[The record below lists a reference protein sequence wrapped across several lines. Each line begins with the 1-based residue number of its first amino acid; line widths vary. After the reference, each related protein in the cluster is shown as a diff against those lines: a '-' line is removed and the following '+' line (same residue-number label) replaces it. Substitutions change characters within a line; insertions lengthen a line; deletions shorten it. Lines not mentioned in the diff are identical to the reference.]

1 MIVMMVERTPILDT
15 CTYAFLM
22 VGICV
27 VGFPIFYAVTAATLP
42 LDKVAL
48 VPMPL
53 IPGDQF
59 LVNIQAAW
67 NKVHLGRQLINS
79 FIMASGITVGKIA
92 VSMLGAFS
100 IVYFDYRFRKV
111 AFATVFCTLML
122 PVEVRILPTYEMAA
136 NLFGPLQWLVD
147 VVHLNGLLQWIT
159 GNHFEISLEWSLL
172 NSYTGLIL
180 PLVASATCTFLFR
193 QFFLTIPEELCEAAK
208 LDGASALV
216 FFWKILLPLSTT
228 NIAALVVIEF
238 VYGWNQYLWP
248 LLVTTSPDMTTA
260 VIGLKDLIPQADDV
274 PMWNVAMAGSL
285 LVMTPPVLVVL
296 LMQRWF
302 VKGLVEREK

>member
-1 MIVMMVERTPILDT
+1 MMVERTPVLDT
-15 CTYAFLM
+15 LTYVFLIL
-22 VGICV
+22 GICV
-27 VGFPIFYAVTAATLP
+27 VGFPIFYAMTAATLP
-42 LDKVAL
+42 LDQVVR

-53 IPGDQF
+53 LPGDQF
-59 LVNIQAAW
+59 FVNLEAAW
-67 NKVHLGRQLINS
+67 SEGHLGRQLINS
-79 FIMASGITVGKIA
+79 FIMASGITIGKIV
-92 VSMLGAFS
+92 VSMFGAFS
-100 IVYFDYRFRKV
+100 IVYFNYRLRQV

-136 NLFGPLQWLVD
+136 NMFGPLQWLID
-147 VVHLNGLLQWIT
+147 NLGLGTVAQWLV
-159 GNHFEISLEWSLL
+159 GNDFEISLEWSLL

-208 LDGASALV
+208 LDGASAMD
-216 FFWKILLPLSTT
+216 FFWRILLPLSTT

-248 LLVTTSPDMTTA
+248 LLITTSPDMTTA
-260 VIGLKDLIPQADDV
+260 VIGLKDLIPQADDL
-274 PMWNVAMAGSL
+274 PTWNVAMAGSL
-285 LVMTPPVLVVL
+285 LVMLPPVLVVL